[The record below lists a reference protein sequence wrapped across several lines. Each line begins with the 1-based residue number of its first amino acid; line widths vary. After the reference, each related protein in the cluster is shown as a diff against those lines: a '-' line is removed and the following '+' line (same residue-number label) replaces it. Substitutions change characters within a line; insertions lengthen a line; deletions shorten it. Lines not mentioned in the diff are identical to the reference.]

1 MCLFFSHF
9 LDEVRQGGLSTELI
23 QTGPNSRFPRNGE
36 NVAMSS
42 LTICLAGNAQPCF
55 GDAAGTFN
63 ALFGLNYKSEAP
75 LPNLIS
81 LPQTIPRHAYQCPKL
96 SLLKGPTS
104 SCQSCDDDWILYLN
118 VFDLQ

>member
-1 MCLFFSHF
+1 
-9 LDEVRQGGLSTELI
+9 
-23 QTGPNSRFPRNGE
+23 
-36 NVAMSS
+36 MSS